1 MLNLLCTKSP
11 QYEIP
16 DLILFSFTFVVQS
29 LYAQFGGLGKAL
41 KEKAGEVL
49 KDKGRE
55 YAEEKVSDKASSYDT
70 TTFNYAIAFLDKAES
85 FENTQEGEGLVKGLD
100 RFLSRDKE
108 KTDLEVARD
117 LYERGRIHYNLRSYW
132 LSEKYLW
139 LSIWAYYELGETQD
153 PVFLKAVG
161 TLGLLYNNMGRYEI
175 ADTTN
180 AYALEKWKASEGF
193 ASKGYAAEYNN
204 QAVIAFNMGKYN
216 EAEKIFDEA
225 IDLIGS
231 VEGTGSVPY
240 AIANNNL
247 GILYQHMGRS
257 EEALEKINLCLDI
270 AGAELREKSGT
281 YIQLMTNKALILQ
294 ENKRYGEAEATYQE
308 AIDLQ
313 TSRLKLN
320 RKSDPDYAH
329 LLNNM
334 ASLYLVTGKT
344 EKVEP
349 LLKESHD
356 IYVSKFGEE
365 HPSTASAKAD
375 LGNFYRSQGNLTQA
389 NPLLK
394 RAFESRKSSLGT
406 THPVTIQSQE
416 DLAILQWLQGD
427 VETARTNYNEVM
439 EYSMSFINEFFPP
452 MSEVEKTK
460 YWEKMKNRFFTF
472 YNFALANSVSHPD
485 LVEKMINYRL
495 MTKGMLLSTTTK
507 IKNTILN
514 SGDKALIDLY
524 NQWQDQKRTLAIYYS
539 FSKEEMSKQN
549 VNIDSL
555 ENAANQS
562 ERQLSQKSS
571 AFADAFVSKDVDYKQ
586 VQSKISAGE
595 AVVEVIHYPEFKNAM
610 TGSYKYAAVIIKKVG
625 PPIVSVLENGDQLDT
640 RYHAYYNNVI
650 RNKLKDDFS
659 YEQYWGRI
667 NGSLS
672 DIKTIYF
679 SPDGV
684 YSQINLNTL
693 KDPNGKYLV
702 QEKVVK
708 LIGNPKDLLATSTTS
723 SSSTKNAF
731 LLGFPTYGSKDIV
744 PLPGT
749 QKELQQVKSALV
761 SGRYSVQDVTQ
772 ANATESA
779 IKRVASPKIMHVATH
794 GYFLEDVQSKG
805 SVFGVQVEY
814 AKNNPLLR
822 SGLML
827 AGASSESD
835 NASFSEEE
843 NGILTAY
850 EAMNLN
856 LNKTD
861 LVVLSACETGKGD
874 VQSGEGVYG
883 LQRAFVMA
891 GADKMIM
898 SLWKVDDAATQDLM
912 SRFYRN
918 WILSGQEMTQAFRN
932 AQIQL
937 MSTYPEPYY
946 WGAFVM
952 VGR

>member
-1 MLNLLCTKSP
+1 MKYIVLTLVGFILLVQPAKS
-11 QYEIP
+11 
-16 DLILFSFTFVVQS
+16 
-29 LYAQFGGLGKAL
+29 QFGNLGRAL

-49 KDKGRE
+49 KEKGRD
-55 YAEEKVSDKASSYDT
+55 YAEEKVSEKASSYDT

-85 FENTQEGEGLVKGLD
+85 FENTEEGEDLVKGLD
-100 RFLSRDKE
+100 RFLSRDNE

-139 LSIWAYYELGETQD
+139 LSIWAYYELGETTD

-180 AYALEKWKASEGF
+180 AYALEKWKASEGEK
-193 ASKGYAAEYNN
+193 SKGYAAEYNN
-204 QAVIAFNMGKYN
+204 QAVIAFNMGEYN
-216 EAEKIFDEA
+216 EAEKIYLDA
-225 IDLIGS
+225 INLIGS

-240 AIANNNL
+240 AIAHNNL

-257 EEALEKINLCLDI
+257 EDALEMINKCLDI
-270 AGAELREKSGT
+270 AENELREKSGT
-281 YIQLMTNKALILQ
+281 YVQLMTNKALILQ
-294 ENKRYGEAEATYQE
+294 ENKRYEEAEQTYQT

-334 ASLYLVTGKT
+334 ASLYLVTGET
-344 EKVEP
+344 DKVEP

-356 IYVSKFGEE
+356 IYVSKFGED
-365 HPSTASAKAD
+365 HPSTSAAKAD
-375 LGNFYRSQGNLTQA
+375 LGNFYRSQGKLTQA
-389 NPLLK
+389 EPLLK
-394 RAFESRKSSLGT
+394 KAFQSRKSSLGE
-406 THPVTIQSQE
+406 THPTTIQSQE
-416 DLAILQWLQGD
+416 DLAILLWLQGNVAEAKSNFD
-427 VETARTNYNEVM
+427 EVM
-439 EYSMSFINEFFPP
+439 SYSMSFINEFFPP

-472 YNFALANSVSHPD
+472 YNFALANSVSEPE
-485 LVEKMINYRL
+485 LLGQMLNYRL
-495 MTKGMLLSTTTK
+495 ATKGMLLSTSTK

-514 SGDKALIDLY
+514 SGDKELVALY

-539 FSKEEMSKQN
+539 FSKEEISKQK

-555 ENAANQS
+555 ENAANLS

-571 AFADAFVSKDVDYKQ
+571 AFADAFVSKDIDYRQ
-586 VQSKISAGE
+586 IQSKLKAGE
-595 AVVEVIHYPEFKNAM
+595 AVVEMIHFPEFKNAM
-610 TGSYKYAAVIIKKVG
+610 TGSFKYAAMIIKPVG
-625 PPIVSVLENGDQLDT
+625 PPVMALLDNGDQLDK
-640 RYHAYYNNVI
+640 RYYAYYNNVI
-650 RNKLKDDFS
+650 RNKVKDDYS
-659 YEQYWGRI
+659 YDQYWGRL
-667 NGSLS
+667 NNLLS
-672 DIKTIYF
+672 DTKTIYF

-684 YSQINLNTL
+684 YSQINVNTL
-693 KDPNGKYLV
+693 KDPNGKYIV
-702 QEKVVK
+702 QDKVVK
-708 LIGNPKDLLATSTTS
+708 LIGNPRDLMDASGTS
-723 SSSTKNAF
+723 SGSKSAF
-731 LLGFPTYGSKDIV
+731 LLGYPNFGSKDIV

-749 QKELQQVKSALV
+749 QKELQQVKSALI
-761 SGRYSVQDVTQ
+761 SGKYQVKDYVQ
-772 ANATESA
+772 ANATETV
-779 IKRVASPKIMHVATH
+779 IKSVSSPKIMHVATH
-794 GYFLEDVQSKG
+794 GYFMEDIQSTG
-805 SVFGVQVEY
+805 NVFGVQVEY
-814 AKNNPLLR
+814 ARNNPLLR

-827 AGASSESD
+827 AGASSEQQE
-835 NASFSEEE
+835 ASFSEEE

-850 EAMNLN
+850 EAMNLD
-856 LNKTD
+856 LNQTD

-874 VQSGEGVYG
+874 VSSGEGVYG

-918 WILSGQEMTQAFRN
+918 WILSGQEMSQAFRN
-932 AQIQL
+932 AQLQL
-937 MSTYPEPYY
+937 MSSYPDPYY

>member
-1 MLNLLCTKSP
+1 MKYGLL
-11 QYEIP
+11 
-16 DLILFSFTFVVQS
+16 LLLAVGLFTTPSH
-29 LYAQFGGLGKAL
+29 AQFGNLGKKL

-49 KDKGRE
+49 QEKGRD
-55 YAEEKVSDKASSYDT
+55 YAEEKVSEKASSYDT

-100 RFLSRDKE
+100 RFLSKDQE
-108 KTDLEVARD
+108 KTDQEVARD

-180 AYALEKWKASEGF
+180 AYALEKWRASEGVN
-193 ASKGYAAEYNN
+193 SKGYAAEYNN

-216 EAEKIFDEA
+216 EAEKIFNEA

-270 AGAELREKSGT
+270 AGSELREKSGT

-294 ENKRYGEAEATYQE
+294 ENKQYEEAEATYKE

-329 LLNNM
+329 LLNNL

-344 EKVEP
+344 EKVES

-356 IYVSKFGEE
+356 IYVSKFDEE

-375 LGNFYRSQGNLTQA
+375 LGNFYRSQGKLSQA
-389 NPLLK
+389 EPLLK
-394 RAFESRKSSLGT
+394 KAYESRKSSLGT

-416 DLAILQWLQGD
+416 DLAVLQWLQGD
-427 VETARTNYNEVM
+427 IATSKSNYDEVM

-562 ERQLSQKSS
+562 ERELSQRSS
-571 AFADAFVSKDVDYKQ
+571 AFADAFVAKDVDYKQ
-586 VQSKISAGE
+586 IQTKLGAGE
-595 AVVEVIHYPEFKNAM
+595 AVVEMIHYPEFENAM
-610 TGSYKYAAVIIKKVG
+610 TGGYKYAAVIIKKVG
-625 PPIVSVLENGDQLDT
+625 PPIVSILVNGDQLDT

-659 YEQYWGRI
+659 YEQYWGRVSS
-667 NGSLS
+667 SLK

-693 KDPNGKYLV
+693 KDSSGKYLV
-702 QEKVVK
+702 QDKVVK
-708 LIGNPKDLLATSTTS
+708 LIGNPKDLLATSAS
-723 SSSTKNAF
+723 SSATKNAF

-749 QKELQQVKSALV
+749 ERELQQVKSALV
-761 SGRYSVQDVTQ
+761 SGKYSVKDVMQ
-772 ANATESA
+772 ANATETT
-779 IKRVASPKIMHVATH
+779 IKSVSSPRIMHIATH
-794 GYFLEDVQSKG
+794 GYFLEDVESKG

-827 AGASSESD
+827 AGASSDSEE
-835 NASFSEEE
+835 ASFSEEE

-850 EAMNLN
+850 EAMNLD
-856 LNKTD
+856 LNNTD

-874 VQSGEGVYG
+874 VKSGEGVYG

>member
-1 MLNLLCTKSP
+1 MRYLL
-11 QYEIP
+11 
-16 DLILFSFTFVVQS
+16 LILFSFTFVVQS

-85 FENTQEGEGLVKGLD
+85 FENTLEGEGLVKGLD

>member
-1 MLNLLCTKSP
+1 MKYGLLLLMAAS
-11 QYEIP
+11 
-16 DLILFSFTFVVQS
+16 LFVPAH
-29 LYAQFGGLGKAL
+29 AQLGNFGKKL
-41 KEKAGEVL
+41 KEKANEVL
-49 KDKGRE
+49 QERKEDIKDNSRD
-55 YAEEKVSDKASSYDT
+55 YAQEKLAEKQSSYDT
-70 TTFNYAIAFLDKAES
+70 TSFNYAIAFLDKAES
-85 FENTQEGEGLVKGLD
+85 FENQQEGERLVRTAG
-100 RFLSRDKE
+100 FLLKDDEE
-108 KTDLEVARD
+108 KTDLEEARS
-117 LYERGRIHYNLRSYW
+117 LYESGRLHYNLRSYS
-132 LSEKYLW
+132 LSETYL
-139 LSIWAYYELGETQD
+139 LAAIVAYNLLGEQQN
-153 PVFLKAVG
+153 PVYLKAVG
-161 TLGLLYNNMGRYEI
+161 TLGLLYNNMGRYEL

-180 AYALEKWKASEGF
+180 ANALEGWRRSEGTG
-193 ASKGYAAEYNN
+193 SKGYAAEYNN
-204 QAVIAFNMGKYN
+204 KAVIAFNRGEYN
-216 EAEKIFDEA
+216 EAEKLFGEA
-225 IDLIGS
+225 FALIEKA
-231 VEGTGSVPY
+231 EGRNSVPY

-257 EEALEKINLCLDI
+257 EDALEKLNVCLDV
-270 AGAELREKSGT
+270 AASELREKSGT

-294 ENKRYGEAEATYQE
+294 ENKQFEEAEATYQE

-334 ASLYLVTGKT
+334 ASLYLVTRKT

-356 IYVSKFGEE
+356 IYVSKFGED

-375 LGNFYRSQGNLTQA
+375 LGNFYRSQGKLTEA
-389 NPLLK
+389 DPLLK
-394 RAFESRKSSLGT
+394 KAYESRKSSLGT

-427 VETARTNYNEVM
+427 VAAAKTNYNEVM

-472 YNFALANSVSHPD
+472 YNFALVNSVSHPD

-539 FSKEEMSKQN
+539 FSKEEVSKQN

-555 ENAANQS
+555 ENAANLS

-571 AFADAFVSKDVDYKQ
+571 AFADAFVAKDVDYKQ
-586 VQSKISAGE
+586 VQSKLAAGE
-595 AVVEVIHYPEFKNAM
+595 AVVEMIHYPEFENAM

-625 PPIVSVLENGDQLDT
+625 PPIVSILENGDHLDT

-659 YEQYWGRI
+659 YEQYWGRV
-667 NGSLS
+667 NSSLS

-702 QEKVVK
+702 QDKVVK
-708 LIGNPKDLLATSTTS
+708 LIGNPRDLLAS
-723 SSSTKNAF
+723 SASVSATKNAF

-761 SGRYSVQDVTQ
+761 SGKYSVKDVTQ
-772 ANATESA
+772 TNATEST
-779 IKRVASPKIMHVATH
+779 IKSVASPKIMHVATH

-850 EAMNLN
+850 EAMNLD

-874 VQSGEGVYG
+874 VRSGEGVYG

-912 SRFYRN
+912 SRFYKN

-952 VGR
+952 VGK

>member
-1 MLNLLCTKSP
+1 MKYGLLLLLAVSLI
-11 QYEIP
+11 IP
-16 DLILFSFTFVVQS
+16 AH
-29 LYAQFGGLGKAL
+29 AQLGNFGKKL
-41 KEKAGEVL
+41 KEKANEVL
-49 KDKGRE
+49 QERKEDIKDNSRD
-55 YAEEKVSDKASSYDT
+55 YAQEKLAEKQSSYDT
-70 TTFNYAIAFLDKAES
+70 TSFNYAIAFLDKAES
-85 FENTQEGEGLVKGLD
+85 FENQQEGERLVRTAG
-100 RFLSRDKE
+100 FLLKDDEE
-108 KTDLEVARD
+108 KTELEEARS
-117 LYERGRIHYNLRSYW
+117 LYESGRLHYNLRSYS
-132 LSEKYLW
+132 LSETYL
-139 LSIWAYYELGETQD
+139 LAAIVAYNLLGEQQN
-153 PVFLKAVG
+153 PVYLKAVG
-161 TLGLLYNNMGRYEI
+161 TLGLLYNNMGRYEL

-180 AYALEKWKASEGF
+180 ANALDGWRRSEGTG
-193 ASKGYAAEYNN
+193 SKGYAAEYNN
-204 QAVIAFNMGKYN
+204 KAVIAFNRGEYN
-216 EAEKIFDEA
+216 EAEKLFGEA
-225 IDLIGS
+225 FALIEKA
-231 VEGTGSVPY
+231 EGRNSVPF

-257 EEALEKINLCLDI
+257 EDALEKLNVCLDV
-270 AGAELREKSGT
+270 AASELREKSGT

-294 ENKRYGEAEATYQE
+294 ENKQFEEAEKTYQE

-349 LLKESHD
+349 LLKESHE
-356 IYVSKFGEE
+356 IYVSKFGED

-389 NPLLK
+389 DPLLK
-394 RAFESRKSSLGT
+394 KAFESRKSKLGT

-427 VETARTNYNEVM
+427 VVAAKTNYNEVM

-472 YNFALANSVSHPD
+472 YNFALVNSVSHPD

-514 SGDKALIDLY
+514 SSDKDLIDLY

-539 FSKEEMSKQN
+539 FSKEEVSKQN

-555 ENAANQS
+555 ENAANLS

-571 AFADAFVSKDVDYKQ
+571 AFADAFVTKDVDYKQ
-586 VQSKISAGE
+586 VQSKLAAGE
-595 AVVEVIHYPEFKNAM
+595 AVVEMIHYPEFKNAM

-625 PPIVSVLENGDQLDT
+625 PPIVSILENGDQLDT

-650 RNKLKDDFS
+650 RSKIKDDFS
-659 YEQYWGRI
+659 YEQYWGRVS
-667 NGSLS
+667 GSLS

-702 QEKVVK
+702 QDKVVK
-708 LIGNPKDLLATSTTS
+708 LIGNPRDLLAS
-723 SSSTKNAF
+723 SAPASATKNAF

-749 QKELQQVKSALV
+749 QKELQQVKSALI
-761 SGRYSVQDVTQ
+761 SGKYSVKDVTQ
-772 ANATESA
+772 TNATEST
-779 IKRVASPKIMHVATH
+779 IKSVASPKIMHVATH
-794 GYFLEDVQSKG
+794 GYFLEDVQTKG

-827 AGASSESD
+827 AGASSESGD
-835 NASFSEEE
+835 LSFSEEE

-850 EAMNLN
+850 EAMNLD

-874 VQSGEGVYG
+874 VKSGEGVYG

-912 SRFYRN
+912 SRFYKN

-952 VGR
+952 VGK